1 MNSIFSFPLFVKG
14 ASGIFVISSLFV
26 VAFCQNSDI
35 LKVTLQQVN
44 SMKKEHSPD
53 SGHSFE
59 DYFKRAISPM
69 LVLHLL
75 SQQPMYVYQMQQE
88 LSRRSQGRYTL
99 SLLYPVLYRLVKL
112 GYVKEGG
119 KQISPDNRVRQY
131 YAITPTGTDYLAALR
146 GEYQQLQ
153 LAVQQIMGGEKST

>member
-1 MNSIFSFPLFVKG
+1 MLKLLGAVLLTAGAAAMGFSASAQLGRRVKSLRALLG
-14 ASGIFVISSLFV
+14 ALEL
-26 VAFCQNSDI
+26 AERE
-35 LKVTLQQVN
+35 L
-44 SMKKEHSPD
+44 
-53 SGHSFE
+53 SF
-59 DYFKRAISPM
+59 RLTPIPG
-69 LVLHLL
+69 LL
-75 SQQPMYVYQMQQE
+75 DE

-146 GEYQQLQ
+146 GEYQELQ
-153 LAVQQIMGGEKST
+153 LAVQQIMEGEKST

>member
-1 MNSIFSFPLFVKG
+1 
-14 ASGIFVISSLFV
+14 
-26 VAFCQNSDI
+26 
-35 LKVTLQQVN
+35 
-44 SMKKEHSPD
+44 MKKEHSPD

-112 GYVKEGG
+112 GYVKEDG

-131 YAITPTGTDYLAALR
+131 
-146 GEYQQLQ
+146 
-153 LAVQQIMGGEKST
+153 

>member
-1 MNSIFSFPLFVKG
+1 
-14 ASGIFVISSLFV
+14 
-26 VAFCQNSDI
+26 
-35 LKVTLQQVN
+35 
-44 SMKKEHSPD
+44 MKKEHSPD

-59 DYFKRAISPM
+59 DYFKRAVSPM

-146 GEYQQLQ
+146 GEYQELQ
-153 LAVQQIMGGEKST
+153 LAVQQIMEGEKST